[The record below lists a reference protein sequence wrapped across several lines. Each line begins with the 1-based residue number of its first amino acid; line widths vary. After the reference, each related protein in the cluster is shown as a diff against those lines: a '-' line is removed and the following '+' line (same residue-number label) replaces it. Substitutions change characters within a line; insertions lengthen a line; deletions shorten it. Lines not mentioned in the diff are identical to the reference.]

1 MILAF
6 SRSNSSGVMTPRSR
20 RSASLASWSAV
31 LVGVPAASVRWPGWL
46 VIHRVTSPDGRRRQR
61 ERRSGKRGAQ
71 RLQVAPHRSLAAL
84 VALRGDL
91 GVRQGGVGAA
101 LVPPLLEVGGEMV
114 LAAGARARADDHL
127 AGVAARADWRTVCR
141 VRPSIWEI

>member
-1 MILAF
+1 MIY
-6 SRSNSSGVMTPRSR
+6 
-20 RSASLASWSAV
+20 
-31 LVGVPAASVRWPGWL
+31 
-46 VIHRVTSPDGRRRQR
+46 RVTSPDGRWGQR

-91 GVRQGGVGAA
+91 GVQQGGVGAA
-101 LVPPLLEVGGEMV
+101 LVPALLQVGGEMV
-114 LAAGARARADDHL
+114 LTAGARARADDHL